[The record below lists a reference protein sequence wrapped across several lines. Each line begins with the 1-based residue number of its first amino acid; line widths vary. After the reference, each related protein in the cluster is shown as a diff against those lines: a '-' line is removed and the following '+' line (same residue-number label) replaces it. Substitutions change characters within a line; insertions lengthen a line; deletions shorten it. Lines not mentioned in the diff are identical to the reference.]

1 MDDMD
6 PTCASVVEFG
16 KTKNDEK
23 WLLLPT
29 ARNEVLFPVL
39 SQFIAFLCVGSVECM
54 YCGRKRR
61 EFGVKHA
68 TCKHQADS
76 GSSRRVVRVVSM
88 VSSSLLWKQ
97 HLAEVRFLLSFLQ
110 ANSRKLF
117 WRQRSQGKKKLKKE
131 DERRKPKLTA
141 MGQRSVSGR
150 QLTLSHGFYHVALLT
165 KNSAA
170 VRLFR

>member
-6 PTCASVVEFG
+6 PTCASVVEFE

-23 WLLLPT
+23 WMLLPT

-61 EFGVKHA
+61 ESGVKHA

-76 GSSRRVVRVVSM
+76 GSRTGP
-88 VSSSLLWKQ
+88 
-97 HLAEVRFLLSFLQ
+97 
-110 ANSRKLF
+110 NSRKLF